1 MEIVLDDTIN
11 LIAVDR
17 DIEKKLWEE
26 EDIFVVNNIEKKK
39 PWFTGFEKKICL
51 LVIIVVILIMLN

>member
-26 EDIFVVNNIEKKK
+26 EDIFVVNNIENKK
-39 PWFTGFEKKICL
+39 PWLTGFEKKICL
-51 LVIIVVILIMLN
+51 LVFRVVFF